1 MHHGE
6 TFRSSCVMQSVPLRL
21 FLEQDE
27 TDGVTSNVAAPLNYV
42 INATAM
48 DHSYSALYHHQ
59 NTQTSSGAVPMEN
72 VNTEQTSQ
80 DYHNERCLSLTVW
93 TEQAEMMGTVKER
106 YDVPSNHISY
116 NISKEH
122 KNVITEKCLIDLR
135 MCQESSFK
143 SDITI
148 QQMDTKSSQ
157 QERHLYTNTES
168 ERIEFEQL
176 RTDNNIYSDAAY
188 SSVSKSDIIKNG
200 CGKLNRKYKRQKKEE
215 THPLELSKWLE
226 SAAKFKPGQ
235 NYFAWPAKNTIWQT
249 GGCEMKKLH
258 QWNVAGK

>member
-1 MHHGE
+1 
-6 TFRSSCVMQSVPLRL
+6 MQSVPLRL

-27 TDGVTSNVAAPLNYV
+27 TDGVTSNVAVPLNYV

-116 NISKEH
+116 NISKEQIGRAH
-122 KNVITEKCLIDLR
+122 V
-135 MCQESSFK
+135 
-143 SDITI
+143 
-148 QQMDTKSSQ
+148 
-157 QERHLYTNTES
+157 
-168 ERIEFEQL
+168 
-176 RTDNNIYSDAAY
+176 
-188 SSVSKSDIIKNG
+188 
-200 CGKLNRKYKRQKKEE
+200 
-215 THPLELSKWLE
+215 
-226 SAAKFKPGQ
+226 
-235 NYFAWPAKNTIWQT
+235 
-249 GGCEMKKLH
+249 
-258 QWNVAGK
+258 

>member
-1 MHHGE
+1 MH
-6 TFRSSCVMQSVPLRL
+6 TVPLCL

-27 TDGVTSNVAAPLNYV
+27 TGGVTSNVVVPLTYV

-59 NTQTSSGAVPMEN
+59 NTQSSSGAVPMEN
-72 VNTEQTSQ
+72 VNPEHTSQ
-80 DYHNERCLSLTVW
+80 NYHNERCLSLAVW
-93 TEQAEMMGTVKER
+93 TEQPEMMGTVEER

-135 MCQESSFK
+135 RCQESSFE
-143 SDITI
+143 SDNTI
-148 QQMDTKSSQ
+148 QQMGTQSSL
-157 QERHLYTNTES
+157 QERNLYTNTES
-168 ERIEFEQL
+168 ERVEFEQH
-176 RTDNNIYSDAAY
+176 RTDDNIYSDTAY
-188 SSVSKSDIIKNG
+188 SSVTKSDIIKNG
-200 CGKLNRKYKRQKKEE
+200 CRKVNRKYKRQKKGE
-215 THPLELSKWLE
+215 THPMELSKWLE

-249 GGCEMKKLH
+249 EGCEIKKLH

>member
-1 MHHGE
+1 
-6 TFRSSCVMQSVPLRL
+6 L

-27 TDGVTSNVAAPLNYV
+27 TDGVPSNVAAPLNYV

-48 DHSYSALYHHQ
+48 DHSYSVLYQHQ
-59 NTQTSSGAVPMEN
+59 NTQTSSGAVPTEN
-72 VNTEQTSQ
+72 VNPEHTSQ
-80 DYHNERCLSLTVW
+80 NSHNERCLNLMVW

-106 YDVPSNHISY
+106 YDVPSNHIFY
-116 NISKEH
+116 NISKEY

-135 MCQESSFK
+135 RCQDSSFE
-143 SDITI
+143 SDNTV
-148 QQMDTKSSQ
+148 QWMDTESSQ
-157 QERHLYTNTES
+157 QERNLYTNTES
-168 ERIEFEQL
+168 DRVEFEQH
-176 RTDNNIYSDAAY
+176 RTDENIYSDTAY
-188 SSVSKSDIIKNG
+188 SSVTKSDVVKKG
-200 CGKLNRKYKRQKKEE
+200 CGKLNRKYKQKKKEE
-215 THPLELSKWLE
+215 THTLELSKWLE

>member
-1 MHHGE
+1 
-6 TFRSSCVMQSVPLRL
+6 L

-59 NTQTSSGAVPMEN
+59 NTQTSSGAEPTEN
-72 VNTEQTSQ
+72 VNPEHTSQ
-80 DYHNERCLSLTVW
+80 NYHNERCLSLTVW

-106 YDVPSNHISY
+106 YNVPSNHISY
-116 NISKEH
+116 NISKEY

-135 MCQESSFK
+135 RCQESSFE
-143 SDITI
+143 SDITV
-148 QQMDTKSSQ
+148 QQVDTESSQ
-157 QERHLYTNTES
+157 QERNLYTNIES
-168 ERIEFEQL
+168 ERVEFEQH
-176 RTDNNIYSDAAY
+176 RTDDNIYSDTAY
-188 SSVSKSDIIKNG
+188 SSVTKSDVVKKG
-200 CGKLNRKYKRQKKEE
+200 CGKLNRKYKRKKKEE